1 MGRFCFI
8 VLTAAWL
15 VVAKADATDDV
26 TEPPCADSE
35 ILDKCPV
42 DCPSDYC
49 PTSRC
54 DDQSS
59 CPKPASADC
68 PAPACKCRFNYRRA
82 ANGTCIPTREC
93 PPFDCDGD
101 NEEYNPCPPFCP
113 GESCSQATEDG
124 ECHLVGRIG
133 IVLPCK
139 PACRCKK
146 YFWRQ
151 DGVCVPYEQC
161 TTCPENEERTCLQGL
176 CRPQKC
182 IEKNDIIFC
191 QLVDEEKCEYGC
203 ACKIGYLRDE
213 NGTCI
218 PQDKCPTVP
227 CPVNEYFTNCAK
239 GMCRQENCTELGKL
253 SECKTQSTELCEPGC
268 VCEGGFLRSK
278 NGTCVS
284 IDECHRELCPVN
296 EVYSSC
302 RQPNCNSDKCEYKY
316 RSQSC
321 PSDEPCEVGCVCK
334 RGFRRADNGTCVDER
349 DCESQLCSVNEQYL
363 SCIQAVCR
371 VEKCSDLGG
380 SLSCKGVSERE
391 CVGGCVCKDN
401 YFRAKNDTCIKLS
414 DCDADLCSEN
424 EIHVNCVLAQCGPM
438 TCSEKDGPM
447 YCPSVD
453 QKSCKA
459 GCVCKEGYLKDDSGK
474 CVARE
479 NCPNSDSFK
488 TCAVNEQYSNCVQSV
503 CRPEKCSNLGGS
515 LTCTG
520 VSESDCTGGCVCK
533 DNYFRAKNGT
543 CITVSD
549 CDKECSG
556 ENEEFTNCTNPC
568 PPRTCNSLVARFD
581 CSKPKPCEEG
591 CACKPDYLKLD
602 DNSACVKICEC
613 PQMASSP
620 DCPKL

>member
-479 NCPNSDSFK
+479 NCPNLPSCTRPHEKHAFVMDCPPERSCKNRGIKFSCLADQK
-488 TCAVNEQYSNCVQSV
+488 REQKCVCDEGYVRNESNECIEEEN
-503 CRPEKCSNLGGS
+503 CDKCS
-515 LTCTG
+515 
-520 VSESDCTGGCVCK
+520 EP
-533 DNYFRAKNGT
+533 
-543 CITVSD
+543 
-549 CDKECSG
+549 
-556 ENEEFTNCTNPC
+556 NEEHTDCKRTC
-568 PPRTCNSLVARFD
+568 PPELCISIIALFNCKAD
-581 CSKPKPCEEG
+581 EPCEAG
-591 CACKPDYLKLD
+591 CACKPGHYRQQ
-602 DNSACVKICEC
+602 NNTSCIPACQCQEMAGTPEC
-613 PQMASSP
+613 RATIEQ
-620 DCPKL
+620 